1 MSVAKFLCI
10 LLYRDLTCVLC
21 VCIRLEN
28 AHECKHKMS
37 TLPRWLSSNR
47 VDLLRKLLESDPA
60 MLMRECVV
68 LAVAVVA
75 VVAVYAAVA
84 ALTLRRASR
93 TMGVCADGSSK
104 AFRRDDIESM

>member
-1 MSVAKFLCI
+1 
-10 LLYRDLTCVLC
+10 
-21 VCIRLEN
+21 
-28 AHECKHKMS
+28 MS